1 MIRNLSLAALFLAAC
16 SVLAPNEAEAQ
27 WGWQGYPQFYGRNV
41 YTVYDQ
47 DRLPYFALHPPV
59 YYSRAV
65 PRTFGYSPFAYPGW
79 VPTPALPTNMP
90 EMIVNPYIEQQL
102 PDSDG
107 ASEPASPNTAPPGA
121 NPPSAKGTPL
131 QGFKP
136 PRLKSKGSLGAGP
149 KPDQS
154 AAVDS
159 TPTPPAPVPLRILN
173 PHVGP
178 RVLTTSAAKIV
189 D

>member
-16 SVLAPNEAEAQ
+16 SVLAPSEAEAQ

-107 ASEPASPNTAPPGA
+107 VSEPASPNTATPGA
-121 NPPSAKGTPL
+121 NPPSAKGAPL

-136 PRLKSKGSLGAGP
+136 PRLKSKGSLGAGS

-154 AAVDS
+154 AAVDA
-159 TPTPPAPVPLRILN
+159 PPPAPVPLRVLN